1 MGAPHIQL
9 EIEFKDYLEPLTR
22 KSVGR
27 ARSIAEYLE
36 EERIISHIQPPP
48 PAYPNFSE
56 LTRKR
61 VAEWKVSKENE
72 RVLLICMARISRDFY
87 DLGFYDSALETINEA
102 WECENRV
109 SCSMSSMRNATLEF
123 LRAKCYAQ
131 LNQFDEALASC
142 MQAKTYGAP
151 QVAAFERLIHGA
163 MVVHARF
170 G

>member
-1 MGAPHIQL
+1 MSAQYIQL
-9 EIEFKDYLEPLTR
+9 EIEFNGYLEPLTR

-27 ARSIAEYLE
+27 PLSIAQYLE
-36 EERIISHIQPPP
+36 EERILAHIQEPPP
-48 PAYPNFSE
+48 PYPNFSE

-87 DLGFYDSALETINEA
+87 DLGYYDSALETINEA

-109 SCSMSSMRNATLEF
+109 SCSMSSMRNASLEF

-131 LNQFDEALASC
+131 LNRFDEALASC
-142 MQAKTYGAP
+142 KQAKTYGAP
-151 QVAAFERLIHGA
+151 QVAALERLIHGA
-163 MVVHARF
+163 MVVHERLC
-170 G
+170 